1 MAQSTLSVKRR
12 KGIGKS
18 AAKRIRKEGFI
29 PGVLYGRDMEESIP
43 LTVNPL
49 DLKRA
54 LSTEAKER
62 TLLELKIR
70 DDGGGE
76 ELTKITLLREVQY
89 DHLTGRPLHFDFQ
102 EILMQEKIT
111 VEVPIEIVGKAVGVS
126 THGGILEEILREIE
140 VECLPAA
147 IPTSIKI
154 DVSNLD
160 IGDSI
165 HIGDIKFP
173 EGVEVLHDSDE
184 TVVTVLAPAVEEV
197 APKVE
202 VAAEAEEKAEEEEE
216 EKAPAKGA
224 ESE

>member
-1 MAQSTLSVKRR
+1 MAQSTLSVTRR
-12 KGIGKS
+12 KGVGKS
-18 AAKRIRKEGFI
+18 ASKRIRKEGFI
-29 PGVLYGRDMEESIP
+29 PGVLYGRDILEGSIP

-49 DLKRA
+49 ELKRA

-62 TLLELKIR
+62 TLLELKIK
-70 DDGGGE
+70 DDGGE
-76 ELTKITLLREVQY
+76 ELTKIALLREVQY

-111 VEVPIEIVGKAVGVS
+111 VEVPIEIVGKSVGVS
-126 THGGILEEILREIE
+126 AGGILEEILREIE

-154 DVSNLD
+154 DVSNLG

-165 HIGDIKFP
+165 HIGDIEFP

-202 VAAEAEEKAEEEEE
+202 VAAEAEEKAEEEE
-216 EKAPAKGA
+216 KAPAEEA

>member
-1 MAQSTLSVKRR
+1 MAQSTLSVTKR

-18 AAKRIRKEGFI
+18 AAKKIRKGGGI
-29 PGVLYGRDMEESIP
+29 PSVLYGRAIEESIP

-62 TLLELKIR
+62 TLLELKIK
-70 DDGGGE
+70 DEGGE
-76 ELTKITLLREVQY
+76 ELTKIALLREIQY
-89 DHLTGRPLHFDFQ
+89 DHLTGHLLHFDFQ
-102 EILMQEKIT
+102 EVIMQEKIT

-126 THGGILEEILREIE
+126 IEGGILEEIMREIE

-154 DVSNLD
+154 DISNLG

-165 HIGDIKFP
+165 HIEDIEFP
-173 EGVEVLHDSDE
+173 EGVEVLHEPNE
-184 TVVTVLAPAVEEV
+184 TVVTVLAPAVEKVVPELEV
-197 APKVE
+197 VE
-202 VAAEAEEKAEEEEE
+202 EAEEEVEEEE
-216 EKAPAKGA
+216 EKAPAKEA